1 MVIPVHQERC
11 RELGVVN
18 EQDAPTSLIL
28 SCRISTAPCHIEQ
41 IGEKGIYCVTY
52 GTMRLFTRS
61 IFSKM
66 DTVYACYFFP
76 TEIIKNIFH
85 NFASANL
92 YRASRSTIL
101 STAILDAA
109 QARIFDPR
117 LTSCSI
123 ISIIVVVFPVPGGP

>member
-1 MVIPVHQERC
+1 MHQERC
-11 RELGVVN
+11 RALGVVN
-18 EQDAPTSLIL
+18 EQDALTSLIL
-28 SCRISTAPCHIEQ
+28 SCRSSTDPCHIEQ
-41 IGEKGIYCVTY
+41 IGEKGIYCITY

-101 STAILDAA
+101 STVILDAA

>member
-1 MVIPVHQERC
+1 MHQERC
-11 RELGVVN
+11 RALGVVN
-18 EQDAPTSLIL
+18 EQDALTSLIL
-28 SCRISTAPCHIEQ
+28 SCRSSTDPCHIEQ